1 MAAVGG
7 EGSWTVQPT
16 QHEEQ
21 PVFITDHTLA
31 QQLGARAH
39 QADAAAHHHNPITG
53 HRAWVLLDG
62 IGDREHVAD
71 WTPRTALALASAAAG
86 LGDPRAAIE
95 LARPVLHA
103 ERAHHGHPKKWPA
116 DAAAI
121 IAVLNF
127 AGDLSIAWAGDCR
140 AYFAERGQAHL
151 LTTDHNE
158 AAHQRRARQTP
169 SPDAHDRLTSSL
181 MFLRGEIGGTE
192 VRFGPRRGTRRL
204 LLASDGAYLPHEAA
218 GVFPI
223 PDGSSSL
230 ARRPRFLAPVLT
242 GPRERVAQRLT
253 ELAVRNTPNADNATA
268 LVIDLTG

>member
-1 MAAVGG
+1 MYTTNH
-7 EGSWTVQPT
+7 TVS
-16 QHEEQ
+16 
-21 PVFITDHTLA
+21 
-31 QQLGARAH
+31 QQLGARTH
-39 QADAAAHHHNPITG
+39 QADATAHHLDPDSG

-71 WTPRTALALASAAAG
+71 WTPRTALALASSAAG

-103 ERAHHGHPKKWPA
+103 ERAHLGHPKKWPA

-121 IAVLNF
+121 VAVLNR

-140 AYFAERGQAHL
+140 AYLTAERGRTVL

-158 AAHQRRARQTP
+158 AARQRRTGRTP
-169 SPDAHDRLTSSL
+169 GPNAHDRLTSSL
-181 MFLRGEIGGTE
+181 CFLTGEIGGAE
-192 VRFGPRRGTRRL
+192 VRFGPRRTARRL

-218 GVFPI
+218 GVFPV

-230 ARRPRFLAPVLT
+230 TGRSRFLAPVLA
-242 GPRERVAQRLT
+242 GSRERAAQRLT
-253 ELAVRNTPNADNATA
+253 ELAVGANPAKADNATA
-268 LVIDLTG
+268 LVIDID